1 MSGTDEPVSL
11 RSMIEVV
18 EKQRN
23 PGQRQKLFLGG
34 FMVPLRHG
42 D

>member
-1 MSGTDEPVSL
+1 MSETDEPVSL

-23 PGQRQKLFLGG
+23 PGQRLT
-34 FMVPLRHG
+34 MST
-42 D
+42 

>member
-1 MSGTDEPVSL
+1 MSETDEPVSL

-23 PGQRQKLFLGG
+23 PGQRLKNNDKKNNRIFESS
-34 FMVPLRHG
+34 
-42 D
+42 